1 MEENKLDVL
10 EIDYLQNKFILF
22 LENKEQ
28 DFYLEFDDKQ
38 LKEFIKFLK
47 RNRRQLPKQKRKFN

>member
-1 MEENKLDVL
+1 MQNNKLDIL

-22 LENKEQ
+22 LENEEQ

-47 RNRRQLPKQKRKFN
+47 VNRKQLPKHKRKFN

>member
-1 MEENKLDVL
+1 MENNKLDVL
-10 EIDYLQNKFILF
+10 EINYLQNKFILL

-47 RNRRQLPKQKRKFN
+47 VNRKQLPKQKRKFN